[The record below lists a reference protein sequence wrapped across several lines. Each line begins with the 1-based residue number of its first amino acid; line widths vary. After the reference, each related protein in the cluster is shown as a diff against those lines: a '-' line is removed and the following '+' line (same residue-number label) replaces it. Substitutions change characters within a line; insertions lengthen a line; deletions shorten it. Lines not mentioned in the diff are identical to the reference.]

1 MYVGQLMQEFG
12 KGKPPTQLEWDG
24 FRGVWDLL
32 TGADEATEEVDHL
45 AAGHDGTPPRPH
57 DGTPPRR

>member
-1 MYVGQLMQEFG
+1 
-12 KGKPPTQLEWDG
+12 
-24 FRGVWDLL
+24 VWDLL

-45 AAGHDGTPPRPH
+45 AAWHDGTPPRPH